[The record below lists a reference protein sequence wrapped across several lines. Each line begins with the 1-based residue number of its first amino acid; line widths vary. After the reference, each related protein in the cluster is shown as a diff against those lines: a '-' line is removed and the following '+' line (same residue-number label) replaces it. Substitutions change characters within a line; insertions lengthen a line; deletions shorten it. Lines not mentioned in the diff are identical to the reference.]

1 MIYDKLNVAVR
12 RWFANK
18 IPRIEIQR
26 RLSILGFVVTIKEI
40 EDIEQNA

>member
-1 MIYDKLNVAVR
+1 MIYEKLNVAVR

-26 RLSILGFVVTIKEI
+26 RLNIIGFVVTIKEI
-40 EDIEQNA
+40 EEIVKNQ